1 MRAAILKGKA
11 LPTQPGDPVPNWD
24 MHLNRLDEIETIAR
38 TGRREDVERLSE
50 LNQQFMLD
58 YQADIAAMLARI
70 NSRMVRFVD
79 DFSHRVEEKKFEQS
93 SAEREELDEI
103 LGPYHDGIR
112 EKMLGELPIDERRAI
127 EEEKRRRGEAE

>member
-1 MRAAILKGKA
+1 MLTSRGLTRGLTA
-11 LPTQPGDPVPNWD
+11 LAV
-24 MHLNRLDEIETIAR
+24 
-38 TGRREDVERLSE
+38 GRRKDVERLSE

-127 EEEKRRRGEAE
+127 EEEERRRGEAE